1 MPDMAKKYQGRRFL
15 SLLLTTGLLTLA
27 YFLGRPEIFG
37 AYSTALG
44 GMYSVYLIGQS
55 ATNWAKTKN
64 GGVVDGN

>member
-1 MPDMAKKYQGRRFL
+1 MMEKYQGRRFL

-27 YFLGRPEIFG
+27 FFFGKPEVFG

-64 GGVVDGN
+64 GGAGHGH